1 VVDLQVQQDRQAE
14 LEQLDQQV
22 YADLLVHQVQQA
34 RLALPQLLQVQQ
46 AQQVRRERQSM
57 FAEALQP

>member
-1 VVDLQVQQDRQAE
+1 VL

-34 RLALPQLLQVQQ
+34 QQVQPQLFKDQQDQQ
-46 AQQVRRERQSM
+46 ARKEHQSM